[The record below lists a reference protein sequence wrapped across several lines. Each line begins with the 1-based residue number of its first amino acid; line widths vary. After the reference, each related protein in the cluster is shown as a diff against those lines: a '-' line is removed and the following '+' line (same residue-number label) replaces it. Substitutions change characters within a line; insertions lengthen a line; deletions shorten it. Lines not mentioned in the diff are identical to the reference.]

1 MEKITILIIDDQQ
14 FYRVGIRQALSE
26 QPDMN
31 ILDSDLGRDPLDI
44 VDEIMPDVVLLGS
57 ELGPHYN
64 AITLGKRIV
73 RYYRNTKVI
82 ILTPNPSDGVLF
94 EVIKTS
100 AVACLPRNVNSAEL
114 THTIRRASQGEYPI
128 NDSVVS
134 EPGVARRLLKQFNDI
149 SASRNGL
156 KDVFAP
162 LTSREKQILSYIA
175 KGNKNKR
182 IADVLGIREQTIKC
196 HVSAILRKLHANHR
210 AHAVA
215 LAIRSGFV
223 AVEDIEPSTSRCN
236 KAPPQTLYYTPRK
249 TANISH

>member
-1 MEKITILIIDDQQ
+1 MEKITILIIDEQQ
-14 FYRVGIRQALSE
+14 FYRAGIRQELSE
-26 QPDMN
+26 QSDMN
-31 ILDSDLGRDPLDI
+31 IIDSDLGRDPLDI
-44 VDEIMPDVVLLGS
+44 VDEMMPDVVLLGS
-57 ELGPHYN
+57 DLGPHYN
-64 AITLGKRIV
+64 AIALSKRIV

-82 ILTPNPSDGVLF
+82 ILTPNPNEEVLF

-100 AVACLPRNVNSAEL
+100 AVACLSRNVDSAEL

-128 NDSVVS
+128 NDSIVS
-134 EPGVARRLLKQFNDI
+134 EPGVALRLLKQFNDI

-196 HVSAILRKLHANHR
+196 HVSTILRKLHANHR

-215 LAIRSGFV
+215 LAIRGGLV
-223 AVEDIEPSTSRCN
+223 TVEDVKPTIDHHDKSPS
-236 KAPPQTLYYTPRK
+236 
-249 TANISH
+249 

>member
-1 MEKITILIIDDQQ
+1 MGKITVLIIDDQQ
-14 FYRVGIRQALSE
+14 FYRAGIRQGLTE

-44 VDEIMPDVVLLGS
+44 VDEMMPDVVLLGS

-64 AITLGKRIV
+64 AITLSGRIV

-82 ILTPNPSDGVLF
+82 ILTPNPNEEVLY

-100 AVACLPRNVNSAEL
+100 AVACLPRNVDSAEL
-114 THTIRRASQGEYPI
+114 TRTIRRASQGEYPI
-128 NDSVVS
+128 NESVVS

-149 SASRNGL
+149 SKSRNGL
-156 KDVFAP
+156 KEVFSP
-162 LTSREKQILSYIA
+162 LTPRETEILNHVA
-175 KGNKNKR
+175 KGSKNKR
-182 IADVLGIREQTIKC
+182 IADILGIEEQTIKC

-215 LAIRSGFV
+215 LAVRGGLV
-223 AVEDIEPSTSRCN
+223 TLEDVKPTIDRHDKSPS
-236 KAPPQTLYYTPRK
+236 
-249 TANISH
+249 

>member
-1 MEKITILIIDDQQ
+1 TVLIIDDQQ
-14 FYRVGIRQALSE
+14 FYRAGIRQALSE
-26 QPDMN
+26 QPGMN

-44 VDEIMPDVVLLGS
+44 VDEMMPDVVLLGS

-64 AITLGKRIV
+64 AIALSKRIV

-82 ILTPNPSDGVLF
+82 ILTPNPNEEVLF

-100 AVACLPRNVNSAEL
+100 AVACLPRNIDSAEL

-182 IADVLGIREQTIKC
+182 IADVLGLAEQTIKC

-215 LAIRSGFV
+215 LAMCGGFV
-223 AVEDIEPSTSRCN
+223 AVEDVELTINRHDKSP
-236 KAPPQTLYYTPRK
+236 A
-249 TANISH
+249 